1 MQDKLQELTDKLYRE
16 GLSKGQEE
24 AVQLVDAAKKEA
36 AKIIA
41 NAKTTAEQ
49 LVVDAKK
56 TAAEA
61 KTNAEGDIQM
71 AARQMMAKMKQSVEN
86 LIIAKVI
93 AAPSTAA
100 MNDADFLK
108 AVIKTAIERF
118 DPKVTGMQLSVLLPA
133 DKQQALQNFVTEQ
146 ANQQLAS
153 GVDFQFHDSIKAGFK
168 IGPKNGGYHISLT
181 DKDFENL
188 FAAVLRPHIR
198 TLLFGQ

>member
-1 MQDKLQELTDKLYRE
+1 MQDKLQELTNKIYRE

-24 AVQLVDAAKKEA
+24 AAQLVDTAKKEA
-36 AKIIA
+36 AQIIA
-41 NAKTTAEQ
+41 DAKIDAEQ
-49 LVVDAKK
+49 LLAEAKK
-56 TAAEA
+56 LAAEA

-86 LIIAKVI
+86 LIISKVI

-100 MNDADFLK
+100 MNDTEFLK
-108 AVIKTAIERF
+108 AIIKTAIERF
-118 DPKVTGMQLSVLLPA
+118 DPKVSGIQLSVLLPS
-133 DKQQALQNFVTEQ
+133 DKQQALQGFVTEQ
-146 ANQQLAS
+146 AQLQLSA
-153 GVDFQFHDSIKAGFK
+153 GVDFQFHGNIKAGFK

-188 FAAVLRPHIR
+188 FAAALRPHIR

>member
-1 MQDKLQELTDKLYRE
+1 MQDKLQELTDKLYKE

-24 AVQLVDAAKKEA
+24 AVQLVDTAKKEA

-41 NAKTTAEQ
+41 DAKAAAEQ
-49 LVVDAKK
+49 LLLDAKK
-56 TAAEA
+56 ATAEA
-61 KTNAEGDIQM
+61 KTNADGDIQL
-71 AARQMMAKMKQSVEN
+71 AARQVMAKMKQTVES
-86 LIIAKVI
+86 IIVAKVM

-100 MNDADFLK
+100 MNDAEFLK
-108 AVIKTAIERF
+108 TIIKTAIERF
-118 DPKVTGMQLSVLLPA
+118 DPKASGMQLSVLLPA
-133 DKQQALQNFVTEQ
+133 DKQQALQNFVSEQ
-146 ANQQLAS
+146 TKQQLAA

-188 FAAVLRPHIR
+188 FAAALRPHIR